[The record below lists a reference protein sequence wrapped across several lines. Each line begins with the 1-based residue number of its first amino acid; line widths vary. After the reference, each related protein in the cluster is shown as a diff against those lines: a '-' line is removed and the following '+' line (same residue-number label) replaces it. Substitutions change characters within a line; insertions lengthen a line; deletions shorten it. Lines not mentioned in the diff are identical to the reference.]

1 MADDLAKLPGDD
13 DLEPKRRGLRRLR
26 KAERAFLKQQE
37 QQGSATAGQPA
48 GGGRKKSAAAA
59 AGAAAGA
66 TADDVCQPQSTDAR
80 GKGRQWDRRCWRASG
95 LHDLARVVLAAR
107 TIVASEAPAAGAT
120 AGDSHALTFC
130 AVLEGLGADAAKATE
145 PVAEDEKSAVEAV
158 STGSG
163 SGGNKGGKGGKKAKG
178 GGKGKEAASAAAA
191 DGQEENEEAAIARKQ
206 KQERE
211 TEVRAW
217 TEGLR
222 ESLEGETF
230 VTTAHR
236 AAVAARDAIILE
248 LADKTKVRG
257 ASCGILVH
265 RRTGLSRGQY
275 VVVAALKR
283 IGSRLPSVLAGCHCG

>member
-37 QQGSATAGQPA
+37 QQGSATAVQPG

-59 AGAAAGA
+59 AAGDM
-66 TADDVCQPQSTDAR
+66 ADDVCQPQSTDTR
-80 GKGRQWDRRCWRASG
+80 GKGRQWGRRCWRTSG

-107 TIVASEAPAAGAT
+107 TIVASEAPT
-120 AGDSHALTFC
+120 AGTTTGDSNALTFS
-130 AVLEGLGADAAKATE
+130 AVFDGLGADAAKAGE
-145 PVAEDEKSAVEAV
+145 PAAEDEKSAFEAAA
-158 STGSG
+158 TGGG

-178 GGKGKEAASAAAA
+178 GAKGKDAASAAAA
-191 DGQEENEEAAIARKQ
+191 DGQEENDEAATARRR

-211 TEVRAW
+211 AEVRAW

-222 ESLEGETF
+222 EALEGETF

-236 AAVAARDAIILE
+236 AAVAARDAIVLE
-248 LADKTKVRG
+248 LADKTKVRR
-257 ASCGILVH
+257 AWCGVWVDIW
-265 RRTGLSRGQY
+265 GCPRGTR
-275 VVVAALKR
+275 VKVALNR
-283 IGSRLPSVLAGCHCG
+283 IVSWCV